1 MTTLAPELHEPSS
14 ADAKVQQSA
23 PSPDPLALILQT
35 ATLPVCQCGDDRAD
49 PKRCKSRCRIPGLP
63 HDLDSALGRADAPSR
78 GQQRFQDRR
87 RPSRTRR
94 LEGLVAATTLQP
106 PPWWLQKTEKPC
118 GANRDRT
125 GDLLNAIQALSQ
137 LSYSPSATLLYRA
150 RFVFAHSKSGR
161 PVSIADFTVQKR
173 ALYFLDASLVRVV
186 SAFAPMRRSGTKGDP
201 RLHRDLV
208 DASPREVANPS
219 GEDSFQAVQLLA
231 RE

>member
-1 MTTLAPELHEPSS
+1 SLRALKRQIPGKGGLQAWAPPRAIAYSGRRDGHQLSYTFS
-14 ADAKVQQSA
+14 QSA
-23 PSPDPLALILQT
+23 GCCNHL
-35 ATLPVCQCGDDRAD
+35 
-49 PKRCKSRCRIPGLP
+49 
-63 HDLDSALGRADAPSR
+63 
-78 GQQRFQDRR
+78 
-87 RPSRTRR
+87 
-94 LEGLVAATTLQP
+94 ATTPLVVAKT
-106 PPWWLQKTEKPC
+106 QKNC

-201 RLHRDLV
+201 RLHR
-208 DASPREVANPS
+208 
-219 GEDSFQAVQLLA
+219 
-231 RE
+231 